1 MHPILT
7 SCFPLALGTA
17 PFGTGIPRGT
27 AFSILDAF
35 TDLGGNLIDTA
46 AVYGMGVSEKTLGEW
61 MRLRG
66 NRHRVVI
73 STKGGH
79 PSLPDWSRR
88 ITEGDIRA
96 DMEASLR
103 YLGTD
108 HVDIYFLHRDDE
120 SKPVESIM
128 PIMDALVREGK
139 TRLIG
144 ASNWTVARINE
155 ANAFAKANGMARFS
169 VSQIFHNAALI
180 NKEGVYDQTLVAMD
194 ETEHRGYAA
203 NGLPVMAYTAQ
214 AQGLFSHICERGY
227 EGLSEG
233 MIRTYLNPSTRDR
246 AERILSL
253 SEETGL
259 SPTAISLAYLLSD
272 GSVKIFPILGISR
285 VERLTEALEVFR
297 LNQDQIAFLLGSPD
311 LFCED

>member
-1 MHPILT
+1 MHPIFE

-17 PFGTGIPRGT
+17 PFGTGIPRDT

-35 TDLGGNLIDTA
+35 TDPGGNLIDTA
-46 AVYGMGVSEKTLGEW
+46 AVYGMGVSEQTLGDW

-66 NRHRVVI
+66 CRDRVVI

-79 PSLPDWSRR
+79 PSLPDWTRR
-88 ITEGDIRA
+88 ITEADIRA

-108 HVDIYFLHRDDE
+108 YVDIFFLHRDDE
-120 SKPVESIM
+120 SKPVEAIM
-128 PIMDALVREGK
+128 PVLDALVREGK

-155 ANAFAKANGMARFS
+155 ANAFARANGMAEFA

-180 NKEGVYDQTLVAMD
+180 NQEGVYDQTLVAMD
-194 ETEHRGYAA
+194 EAEHAGYAA

-214 AQGLFSHICERGY
+214 AQGLFSHIRERGY
-227 EGLSEG
+227 VGLSEG
-233 MIRTYLNPSTRDR
+233 MIRTYLNPTTRAR
-246 AERILSL
+246 VRRILSL

-272 GSVKIFPILGISR
+272 RSVKTFPILGISR
-285 VERLTEALEVFR
+285 VDRVTEALEVFR
-297 LNQDQIAFLLGSPD
+297 LNQEQISFLLDESD

>member
-17 PFGTGIPRGT
+17 PFGTGIPRNT
-27 AFSILDAF
+27 AFSVLDAF

-46 AVYGMGVSEKTLGEW
+46 AVYGMGVSEQTLGEW
-61 MRLRG
+61 MKLRG
-66 NRHRVVI
+66 SRHRLVI

-88 ITEGDIRA
+88 ITEADIRA
-96 DMEASLR
+96 DMEDSLR

-120 SKPVESIM
+120 SKPVEAIM
-128 PIMDALVREGK
+128 PILDALIREGK

-155 ANAFAKANGMARFS
+155 ANAFARANGMAGFS
-169 VSQIFHNAALI
+169 VSQIFHNAAFI

-194 ETEHRGYAA
+194 ATEHKGYAA
-203 NGLPVMAYTAQ
+203 NGIPVMAYTAQ
-214 AQGLFSHICERGY
+214 AQGLFSHIRDRGY
-227 EGLSEG
+227 EGLLEG
-233 MIRTYLNPSTRDR
+233 MVRTYLNPATRKR
-246 AERILSL
+246 AERVLAVSA
-253 SEETGL
+253 ETGL
-259 SPTAISLAYLLSD
+259 SPTAVSLAYLLHD
-272 GSVKIFPILGISR
+272 HEVKTFPILGISR
-285 VERLTEALEVFR
+285 EERLTEAMEVFR
-297 LNQDQIAFLLGSPD
+297 LGERELAYLLSK
-311 LFCED
+311 